1 MLTAQQKRSI
11 REWAIYLGVTVPFA
25 FAAGGAFYLLLTWA
39 GVQ

>member
-1 MLTAQQKRSI
+1 MFTAQQKRSI
-11 REWAIYLGVTVPFA
+11 REWAKYLLVMVPFA